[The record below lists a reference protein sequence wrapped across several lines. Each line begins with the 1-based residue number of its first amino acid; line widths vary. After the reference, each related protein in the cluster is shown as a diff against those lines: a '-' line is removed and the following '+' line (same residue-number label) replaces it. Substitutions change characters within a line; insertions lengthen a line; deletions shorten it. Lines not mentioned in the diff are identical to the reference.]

1 MIKGVHQKPRANITH
16 NYGNL
21 ETLSLKSELF
31 PQYFHRESRLFST
44 VVEILGNAI
53 RQRREKQKVWKA
65 TKLLLFVIVISIYKR
80 RIIYRPTLLH
90 IKDCYGVTTG
100 ML

>member
-31 PQYFHRESRLFST
+31 PQYFHNSAEQQQGEQAVQHCCGNTRQCNKTKERKAKSLES
-44 VVEILGNAI
+44 
-53 RQRREKQKVWKA
+53 
-65 TKLLLFVIVISIYKR
+65 
-80 RIIYRPTLLH
+80 H
-90 IKDCYGVTTG
+90 
-100 ML
+100 